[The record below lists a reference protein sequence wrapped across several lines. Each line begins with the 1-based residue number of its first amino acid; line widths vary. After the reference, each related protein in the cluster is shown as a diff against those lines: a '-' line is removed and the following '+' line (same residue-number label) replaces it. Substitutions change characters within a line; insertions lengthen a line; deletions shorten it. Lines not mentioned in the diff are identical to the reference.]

1 MTCAFAFV
9 VFPAYLTVAWLLLPP
24 GAAPAKGGQA
34 MAVMEE
40 ARAARDAKLD
50 ELHERLTGAVETLVS
65 GEDWV
70 RALEFAARFR
80 SRSFNNTLLIWV
92 QHEAAFG
99 AGKVPNPMPSHV
111 AGYRQWQQLGR
122 QVQKGQQGYM
132 IFAPVT
138 GRFASSNPADPSS
151 WRRLG
156 LREKHKVNEVVRTR
170 MVGARPAYVWDV
182 TQTEGDPIPET
193 PSPKLLD
200 GEAPAGLWDGL
211 TAQVEALG
219 FEVVRVSDAGQIG
232 GADGLT
238 DFRTRQVSVRTDV
251 TEVNQVATLVHE
263 LAHALMHDPKDEDA
277 RQHRGISEVEAE
289 SVALMIG
296 AAHGLDT
303 SRYTIPYVAGWA
315 SSVKDTEPAEVI
327 KATGERVRK
336 TALGILDQLDTF
348 QVSNGTPPGLT
359 RDAPAPEVSA
369 RSAAPLPERQPA
381 GAPAL
386 AGRGL

>member
-1 MTCAFAFV
+1 
-9 VFPAYLTVAWLLLPP
+9 
-24 GAAPAKGGQA
+24 
-34 MAVMEE
+34 MAVTEE

-50 ELHERLTGAVETLVS
+50 ELHERLTGAVEMLVS
-65 GEDWV
+65 GEDWA

-80 SRSFNNTLLIWV
+80 SRSFNNTLLIWA
-92 QHEAAFG
+92 QHEAAFE
-99 AGKVPNPMPSHV
+99 AGKVPTPMPSHV

-138 GRFASSNPADPSS
+138 GRFASSNPTDPSS

-156 LREKHKVNEVVRTR
+156 PREKHKVNEVVRTR

-193 PSPKLLD
+193 PAPKLLD

-211 TAQVEALG
+211 AAQVEALG
-219 FEVVRVSDAGQIG
+219 FEVVDVSDAGQIG

-277 RQHRGISEVEAE
+277 RQHRGIREVEAE

-359 RDAPAPEVSA
+359 RDAPAPEVSS

-381 GAPAL
+381 GALAL